1 MRGPNLSRRFLLGTT
16 ATLALTAA
24 LPVML
29 APTPGQAA
37 NLMDLTV
44 GVPTNLTGL
53 DPADVN
59 DTLSQS
65 ACKLMLQGLYGF
77 DKDMKLVPVLA
88 ESYTAN
94 DGATEF
100 TFKLRTGI
108 AFHDGTPFNAEAV
121 RANFLRVLDPANHL
135 KRTSLYSMIDQVLA
149 TDPATVTFKLK
160 TPFGAFVPTIAHPAG
175 MLVSPAAIQKFG
187 KEITR
192 NPVGTGPFKFVS
204 WSADT
209 LKVTKNDQYWKPGWP
224 KLNTVTFRSVPENGA
239 RIAMLQTGEAQFIYP
254 MPPEMIKAVQANADI
269 TLVDAPSIIER
280 YVALNVTKKPFD
292 DLRVRQ
298 ALNYAVDK
306 VAYGK
311 IVWSGYEDLPDS
323 PIPPKLGFYVK
334 QGNWPQDVA
343 KAKAL
348 LAEAGY
354 PNGFETE
361 VWANTTTIQV
371 RTMQF
376 LQQQMAAIGVK
387 LTVTPLEAGLL
398 DQKIWSV
405 QKPEDSQL
413 KMYTGAWSSSTGDAD
428 WGLRPLFWGQGF
440 PPKLYNVGYYH
451 NPELDQTL
459 EAALATADSSKR
471 AGLYATAQSLI
482 WKDAPWIFLGVDH
495 ILAAHSK
502 KLSGVYQIPDG
513 GLLIDEGSF
522 TA

>member
-1 MRGPNLSRRFLLGTT
+1 MTGAPTRRFLLGTT
-16 ATLALTAA
+16 ATLAVTAA
-24 LPVML
+24 LP
-29 APTPGQAA
+29 APKAEAAGPGGE
-37 NLMDLTV
+37 LTV

-77 DKDMKLVPVLA
+77 DKDMGLVPLLA

-108 AFHDGTPFNAEAV
+108 AFHDGTAFDAEAV
-121 RANFLRVLDPANHL
+121 RANFMRILDPANHL
-135 KRTSLYSMIDQVLA
+135 KRTSLYNMIDEVVV
-149 TDPATVTFKLK
+149 TGPATVTFKLK
-160 TPFGAFVPTIAHPAG
+160 SPFGAFVPTIAHPAG
-175 MLVSPAAIQKFG
+175 CLVSPAAITKYS
-187 KEITR
+187 KELNR

-209 LKVTKNDQYWKPGWP
+209 LKVTKNDNYWKPGLP
-224 KLNTVTFRSVPENGA
+224 KLSAVTFRSVPENGA

-254 MPPEMIKAVQANADI
+254 MPPEMIKTIQGNADI
-269 TLVDAPSIIER
+269 QLIDAPSIIER
-280 YVALNVTKKPFD
+280 YVAMNVAKKPFD

-298 ALNYAVDK
+298 AMNYAVDK
-306 VAYGK
+306 TAFTK
-311 IVWSGYEDLPDS
+311 IVWSGYEDVADA
-323 PIPPKLGFYVK
+323 PIPPKLGFYAK
-334 QGNWPQDVA
+334 QGPWPHDVA

-354 PNGFETE
+354 PNGFESE
-361 VWANTTTIQV
+361 IWANTTTIQV
-371 RTMQF
+371 RTLQF
-376 LQQQMAAIGVK
+376 LQQQMAQVGVK

-413 KMYTGAWSSSTGDAD
+413 KMYAGGWSSSTGDAD

-440 PPKLYNVGYYH
+440 PPKLYNVGYYS
-451 NPELDQTL
+451 NPEVDKNL
-459 EAALATADSSKR
+459 EAALATADAAKR
-471 AGLYATAQSLI
+471 GAFYKTAQEQI
-482 WKDAPWIFLGVDH
+482 WHDAPWIFMGVDH

-502 KLSGVYQIPDG
+502 KLTGVYQIPDG
-513 GLLIDEGSF
+513 GLLIEEGSLS
-522 TA
+522 A